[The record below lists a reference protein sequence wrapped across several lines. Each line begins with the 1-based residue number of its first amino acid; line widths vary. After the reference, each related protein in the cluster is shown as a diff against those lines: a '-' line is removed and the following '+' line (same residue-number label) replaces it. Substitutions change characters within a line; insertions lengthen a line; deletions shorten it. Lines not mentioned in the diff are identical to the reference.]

1 MQRSMCT
8 YIVDDDSAVR
18 DSIALW
24 LGLRGGNRTRSFES
38 AEAFLKEARPDMQGC
53 ALIDLQLGGMNG
65 LELQRKLAEVGVV
78 LPIIFI
84 TAHGDVASARA
95 ALKAG
100 AFDFLEKPI
109 DNDELARLVD
119 SALRADAERVS
130 RARRSRELHG
140 RLSRL
145 TQREREVMDLVVCG
159 KHNRE
164 IAAQL
169 GISARTVEVYKARL
183 MDKLDVRRV
192 PDLVRLVLADQEG
205 LPLAP

>member
-1 MQRSMCT
+1 MQRSMCI

-24 LGLRGGNRTRSFES
+24 LGLRGGHRTRSFES
-38 AEAFLKEARPDMQGC
+38 AEAFLNEARPDMQGC
-53 ALIDLQLGGMNG
+53 ALIDLQLGGMDG
-65 LELQRKLAEVGVV
+65 LELQRRLAETGVA
-78 LPIIFI
+78 LPVIFI
-84 TAHGDVASARA
+84 TAHGDVASARS

-100 AFDFLEKPI
+100 AFDFIEKPI
-109 DNDELARLVD
+109 DNDDLAGLVD
-119 SALRADAERVS
+119 SALRSDANRVS
-130 RARRSRELHG
+130 RAQRSRELHD

-192 PDLVRLVLADQEG
+192 PDLVRLVLAD
-205 LPLAP
+205 